1 MSNYVPVN
9 AAPMTYA
16 YGVNDRSIK
25 PEVYELPARPIHL
38 PLCFLWAEDGPTQQM
53 LVSGAAA
60 NMTYG
65 TKTFDLRSE
74 YANHV
79 TVFAKMFLGNAN
91 TIMVK
96 RIRPKDAPPPANVRL
111 YADVLT
117 SEQDEYERDASTG
130 ALVLDNLGAPKTTGN
145 KIQVTQVKYIAEHIQ
160 PDAGDTEV
168 NTKFGTGA
176 KQPGTYDD
184 GNGNTS
190 EKIPLFD
197 FEVPHF
203 GKKGNLNGIRLW
215 SPTRV
220 SALPVNDNLISQRVY
235 PTYVSFMRKVNED
248 ATARIVETN
257 YAELQTEVV
266 LKPGFVDESTDS
278 AKYIGDILLDNYR
291 DLNGVSSVVRYGP
304 FNRMHVYQENIDKL
318 LKDIFTA
325 EKAAA
330 YEGNDL
336 RVPTVKDTDY
346 YLVNLFG
353 VCNSNGQP
361 YQTFRMSTSTTG
373 GVRLTENAVIMVTG
387 GGDGTMT
394 EEEFGDAVIAEI
406 SGFSDPNSP
415 WQDFIDN
422 PCSFFWDS
430 GFSLKV
436 KKELGK
442 FIGLRK
448 NTMVVLSTH
457 QAGKKQLTAAEE
469 SSMGIALLSHVK
481 AYPESDYFGTP
492 AFRAVIVSRSG
503 KIQNSQWQDYAPCT
517 YSLANK
523 VSRFAGGGNGK
534 FKPELLFDRV
544 PRNLVDDMT
553 DINVPWV
560 PAAVRN
566 KDWAAGLLWVEKISS
581 RQFYFPATRTI
592 YDNDTSVLT
601 SILTA
606 LCCIECETIGL
617 MAQKYFSG
625 NNRTKGELKRAVED
639 WVKEQINGKFG
650 EMFIIAPEVTFT
662 AADDRRGYSW
672 TLTIRIGAGNMRT
685 VQTLVLESYRKEDF
699 PQSDNSIVA

>member
-1 MSNYVPVN
+1 MSNYTPVN

-16 YGVNDRSIK
+16 LGVNDRSIK
-25 PEVYELPARPIHL
+25 PEIYELPPRPIHL
-38 PLCFLWAEDGPTQQM
+38 PLCFIWAEDGPTQQQ
-53 LVSGAAA
+53 LVVGAAA
-60 NMTYG
+60 NMMYG
-65 TKTFDLRSE
+65 TNTFDLRSK
-74 YANHV
+74 YANHA
-79 TVFAKMFLGNAN
+79 TVFTKMFLGNAN
-91 TIMVK
+91 TVMIK
-96 RIRPKDAPPPANVRL
+96 RIRPKDAPPPANLRL

-117 SEQDEYERDASTG
+117 SEKDEYERDATTG
-130 ALVLDNLGAPKTTGN
+130 NIVVDALGQPKTTGN
-145 KIQVTQVKYIAEHIQ
+145 KIQVTEVKFMSEHIA
-160 PDAGDTEV
+160 PNAGDTEV
-168 NTKFGTGA
+168 NTNFGTGTELV
-176 KQPGTYDD
+176 GSYDD
-184 GNGNTS
+184 GQGKQS
-190 EKIPLFD
+190 RKIPLFD

-203 GKKGNLNGIRLW
+203 GEKGNLNGIRIW
-215 SPTRV
+215 SPTATSVNVVNENLLRQKV
-220 SALPVNDNLISQRVY
+220 YPVNVA
-235 PTYVSFMRKVNED
+235 FMRKVSAD
-248 ATARIVETN
+248 ATPRPVETN
-257 YAELQTEVV
+257 YGEQFTEVV
-266 LKPGFVDESTDS
+266 LKPAFVDTMTDS
-278 AKYIGDILLDNYR
+278 QKAMGDILLDNYR
-291 DLNGVSSVVRYGP
+291 DLKGVSSVVRYGP
-304 FNRMHVYQENIDKL
+304 FQRLHIYQENIDNL
-318 LKDIFTA
+318 LKGILLA
-325 EKAAA
+325 EKAAQ
-330 YEGNDL
+330 YEGNELAAAHVSND
-336 RVPTVKDTDY
+336 DF

-353 VCNSNGQP
+353 ATNSSGKP
-361 YQTFRMSTSTTG
+361 YQTYRLSENTTG
-373 GVRLTENAVIMVTG
+373 GVRLTENATLMASG

-406 SGFSDPNSP
+406 NGFSDPNSP

-457 QAGKKQLTAAEE
+457 QAGKAQLKAAEE

-492 AFRAVIVSRSG
+492 TFRSAIVSRSG
-503 KIQNSQWQDYAPCT
+503 KLLNSQWQDFVPVT

-523 VSRFAGGGNGK
+523 ISKFAGAGIGR
-534 FKPELLFDRV
+534 FKAEFLFDRV
-544 PRNLVDDMT
+544 PANLVTDMT

-581 RQFYFPATRTI
+581 RQFYFPATRTV

-606 LCCIECETIGL
+606 LVCVECETIGL

-625 NNRTKGELKRAVED
+625 GNRTKGELKRAVED
-639 WVKEQINGKFG
+639 WVKEQLNGKFA
-650 EMFIIAPEVTFT
+650 EQFIITPEVTFT
-662 AADDRRGYSW
+662 NADDRRGYSW

-685 VQTLVLESYRKEDF
+685 VQTLILETYRKEDF

>member
-1 MSNYVPVN
+1 MSNYTPVN

-16 YGVNDRSIK
+16 LGVNDRSIK
-25 PEVYELPARPIHL
+25 PEIYELPPRPIHL
-38 PLCFLWAEDGPTQQM
+38 PLCFIWAEDGPTQQQ
-53 LVSGAAA
+53 LVVGAAA
-60 NMTYG
+60 NMMYG
-65 TKTFDLRSE
+65 TNTFDLRSK
-74 YANHV
+74 YANHA
-79 TVFAKMFLGNAN
+79 TVFTKMFLGNAN
-91 TIMVK
+91 TVMIK
-96 RIRPKDAPPPANVRL
+96 RIRPKDAPPPANLRL

-117 SEQDEYERDASTG
+117 SEKDEYERDATTG
-130 ALVLDNLGAPKTTGN
+130 NIVVDALGQPKTTGN
-145 KIQVTQVKYIAEHIQ
+145 KIQVTEVKFVSEHIA
-160 PDAGDTEV
+160 PNAGDTEV
-168 NTKFGTGA
+168 NTNFGTGTELV
-176 KQPGTYDD
+176 GSYDD
-184 GNGNTS
+184 GQGKQS
-190 EKIPLFD
+190 RKIPLFD

-203 GKKGNLNGIRLW
+203 GEKGNLNGIRIW
-215 SPTRV
+215 SPTATSVNVVNENLLRQKV
-220 SALPVNDNLISQRVY
+220 YPVNVA
-235 PTYVSFMRKVNED
+235 FMRKVSAD
-248 ATARIVETN
+248 ATPRPVETN
-257 YAELQTEVV
+257 YGEQFTEVV
-266 LKPGFVDESTDS
+266 LKPAFVDTMTDS
-278 AKYIGDILLDNYR
+278 QKAMGDILLDNYR
-291 DLNGVSSVVRYGP
+291 DLKGVSSVVRYGP
-304 FNRMHVYQENIDKL
+304 FQRLHIYQENIDNL
-318 LKDIFTA
+318 LKGILLA
-325 EKAAA
+325 EKAAQ
-330 YEGNDL
+330 YEGNELAAAHVGNEDF
-336 RVPTVKDTDY
+336 

-353 VCNSNGQP
+353 ATNSSGKP
-361 YQTFRMSTSTTG
+361 YQTYRLSENTTG
-373 GVRLTENAVIMVTG
+373 GVRLTENATLMASG

-457 QAGKKQLTAAEE
+457 QAGKAQLKAAEE

-492 AFRAVIVSRSG
+492 TFRSAIVSRSG
-503 KIQNSQWQDYAPCT
+503 KLLNSQWQDFVPVT

-523 VSRFAGGGNGK
+523 ISKFAGAGTGR
-534 FKPELLFDRV
+534 FKAEFLFDRV
-544 PRNLVDDMT
+544 PANLVTDMT

-581 RQFYFPATRTI
+581 RQFYFPATRTV

-606 LCCIECETIGL
+606 LVCVECETIGL

-625 NNRTKGELKRAVED
+625 GNRTKGELKRAVED
-639 WVKEQINGKFG
+639 WVKEQLNGKFA
-650 EMFIIAPEVTFT
+650 EQFIITPEVTFT
-662 AADDRRGYSW
+662 NADDRRGYSW

-685 VQTLVLESYRKEDF
+685 VQTLILETYRKEDF